1 MNIHAIQTVKAQAEA
16 RYLMA
21 VKHNIVSPQSN
32 RPVMSVIQDSLLGAY
47 LLSAPGVTLDRRTM
61 MQCVMAMP
69 GWDGQLEQKEKYT
82 GHELIS
88 KTLPLVNWSNSRVE
102 ILKGKL
108 VRGQLDKKVLGTS
121 HQSLIHVMYNDC
133 GRDDTL
139 NFIHRL
145 QMVVHTWLTFRG
157 FTIGIGDMVTDAKT
171 RKTVR
176 KEVTQALNDV
186 KNETDESKINQR
198 LNICRDSMGKMVQD
212 PLNDSNNLYCT
223 VNSGSKGSTLNISQI
238 KAMCGQQ
245 NLAGG
250 RIPMTWTNR
259 TLPHY
264 PKGANGPSERGFI
277 QHSFLEGLTPAEV
290 WFLAV
295 SGREGIIDTACK
307 TSETGYINRRLMK
320 ALESIKIYNDSTL
333 RNSDGSIVQFKY
345 GDDGFDPT
353 TIEKQFVDVY
363 NFPSIEKYGGIVD
376 EYSQNI
382 EDHHYLRSID
392 KCRDPSL
399 KGSAYFM
406 LPVCVSRIIHNAR
419 TLFAIESTCIT
430 RQVAYNTVR
439 ELVREIDNELLKILI
454 RCELNTNRIVEQYKM
469 TNDEFEIVLHE
480 IRNRYAR
487 ARAVAGESVG
497 AIAAQSISEPATQM
511 TLNTFHFAGVSSK
524 NVTLGIP
531 RLQEIINVTR
541 TGKLKSP
548 NTTIYASNM
557 PAIVSQLRYLTIE
570 DLVKSYKIVKNANRK
585 EVKDFYVF
593 PDPDYR
599 PCSSPKAMLVLY
611 FNEWYDVYLIKQ
623 VLTANCKI
631 ACAYSD
637 GPRPI
642 FHLVPSQGFSDLDLE
657 SFYEQHL
664 RTLHVRGIPGAEYTK
679 LVHPPGS
686 PACIETSLTDFG
698 KLFEL
703 DILHGKIYTNDID
716 RTAKT
721 LGIEAARSN
730 LLQEIRTILSF
741 YGIYV
746 NIRHILILIDWM
758 TNSGELVPLTRHG
771 LRTVDAS
778 PLKRATF
785 EEVVEVFNQAAANNE
800 NDKLEGVSECIV
812 AGLPPNVG
820 SNFGSCHKDEELETK
835 HALPRPK
842 KTWESEIF
850 VDGDPW
856 EENPWQNAP
865 VNVPFDLFDEQTQQ
879 PFGIPG
885 FGAPALPFGIPG
897 FGAPTLP
904 FGIPGF
910 GAPPQRA
917 FGAFGALPGMM
928 APPAL
933 PGMMA
938 PSALPGVM
946 APMYRPS
953 SPVYNPR
960 PSSPVYD
967 PNRPPSPQYDP
978 NRPQYS
984 PMSPRY
990 SPTSPCY
997 SPTSPRY
1004 SPTSPRYSPTAPAY
1018 SPTAPAYSPSS
1029 PCGSP
1034 TTPCDSPM
1042 SPCYSPTDIPAYNL
1056 SKKRKSML

>member
-1 MNIHAIQTVKAQAEA
+1 
-16 RYLMA
+16 
-21 VKHNIVSPQSN
+21 
-32 RPVMSVIQDSLLGAY
+32 
-47 LLSAPGVTLDRRTM
+47 
-61 MQCVMAMP
+61 
-69 GWDGQLEQKEKYT
+69 
-82 GHELIS
+82 
-88 KTLPLVNWSNSRVE
+88 
-102 ILKGKL
+102 
-108 VRGQLDKKVLGTS
+108 
-121 HQSLIHVMYNDC
+121 
-133 GRDDTL
+133 
-139 NFIHRL
+139 
-145 QMVVHTWLTFRG
+145 
-157 FTIGIGDMVTDAKT
+157 
-171 RKTVR
+171 
-176 KEVTQALNDV
+176 
-186 KNETDESKINQR
+186 
-198 LNICRDSMGKMVQD
+198 
-212 PLNDSNNLYCT
+212 
-223 VNSGSKGSTLNISQI
+223 
-238 KAMCGQQ
+238 
-245 NLAGG
+245 
-250 RIPMTWTNR
+250 
-259 TLPHY
+259 
-264 PKGANGPSERGFI
+264 
-277 QHSFLEGLTPAEV
+277 
-290 WFLAV
+290 
-295 SGREGIIDTACK
+295 
-307 TSETGYINRRLMK
+307 MK
-320 ALESIKIYNDSTL
+320 ALEAIKIYNDNTL
-333 RNSDGSIVQFKY
+333 RNADGSIVQFKY

-353 TIEKQFVDVY
+353 TIEKQFLDIY
-363 NFPSIEKYGGIVD
+363 NFPSIEKYGGIVS
-376 EYSQNI
+376 EYKQNV

-419 TLFAIESTCIT
+419 TLFAIKSTCIT
-430 RQVAYNTVR
+430 RQVAYKAVCD
-439 ELVREIDNELLKILI
+439 LVSEIDNELLKILI

-487 ARAVAGESVG
+487 AGAVAGESVG

-548 NTTIYASNM
+548 NTTIYADNM
-557 PAIVSQLRYLTIE
+557 PAVVSQLRHLTIE

-599 PCSSPKAMLVLY
+599 PCLRPKEVLVLY
-611 FNEWYDVYLIKQ
+611 FNEWYDVYLLKQ

-631 ACAYSD
+631 AVAYCD
-637 GPRPI
+637 GPHPI
-642 FHLVPSQGFSDLDLE
+642 FHVVPSQGFSDLDLE
-657 SFYEQHL
+657 MFYEQYL

-679 LVHPPGS
+679 IVHPPGS
-686 PACIETSLTDFG
+686 PACIETSLTDLG

-703 DILHGKIYTNDID
+703 DVLHTNIYTNDID
-716 RTAKT
+716 RTATT

-730 LLQEIRTILSF
+730 LLREIRAILSF

-746 NIRHILILIDWM
+746 NVRHIMILIDWM

-800 NDKLEGVSECIV
+800 NDNLEGVSECIV

-820 SNFGSCHKDEELETK
+820 SNFGSCHKDEELEAE

-842 KTWESEIF
+842 KAWESEIF
-850 VDGDPW
+850 VDADPW
-856 EENPWQNAP
+856 EENPWQTAP
-865 VNVPFDLFDEQTQQ
+865 DASMQQ

-885 FGAPALPFGIPG
+885 FGAPPQQ
-897 FGAPTLP
+897 P

-910 GAPPQRA
+910 GAPPQQA
-917 FGAFGALPGMM
+917 FGIPGFGAPPQQAFGALPGMM

-938 PSALPGVM
+938 PPC
-946 APMYRPS
+946 RPD

-960 PSSPVYD
+960 PSSPVYNPQD
-967 PNRPPSPQYDP
+967 YRPSSPQYDP
-978 NRPQYS
+978 NRPTDS
-984 PMSPRY
+984 PTSPRY

-1004 SPTSPRYSPTAPAY
+1004 SPTSPCYSPTSPRY

-1042 SPCYSPTDIPAYNL
+1042 SPCYSPTETPAYNP
-1056 SKKRKSML
+1056 SKKRKSMV